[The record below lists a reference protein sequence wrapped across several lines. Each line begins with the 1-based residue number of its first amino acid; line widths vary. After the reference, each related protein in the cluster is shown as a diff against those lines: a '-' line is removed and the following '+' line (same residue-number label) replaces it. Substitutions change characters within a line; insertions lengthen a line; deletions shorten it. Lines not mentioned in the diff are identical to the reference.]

1 MKIGTDSKMSTP
13 KKKGPKGPY
22 AINNI
27 MKNMSN
33 ERKQELREMYY
44 LQRMTKGDFAK
55 EVGVSKSLINEFIET
70 LGPLQQLPQNDS
82 E

>member
-1 MKIGTDSKMSTP
+1 MSTS

-27 MKNMSN
+27 LKNMSE

-44 LQRMTKGDFAK
+44 LQRMTKRDFSK
-55 EVGVSKSLINEFIET
+55 EVGLSHTLINDFIET
-70 LGPLQQLPQNDS
+70 LGPLQHLPSTDES

>member
-1 MKIGTDSKMSTP
+1 MRKMSTP

-27 MKNMSN
+27 LKNMSE

-44 LQRMTKGDFAK
+44 LQRMTKKDFAK
-55 EVGVSKSLINEFIET
+55 KVGLSHTLINNFIEA
-70 LGPLQQLPQNDS
+70 LGSLQHLPSTDES

>member
-1 MKIGTDSKMSTP
+1 MSTQ

-27 MKNMSN
+27 MKNMSE
-33 ERKQELREMYY
+33 ERKQELREKFY
-44 LQRMTKGDFAK
+44 LQRMKKRDFAR
-55 EVGVSKSLINEFIET
+55 EVGISNNLINDFIET
-70 LGPLQQLPQNDS
+70 LGPLQQLRQTDADES

>member
-1 MKIGTDSKMSTP
+1 MSNQ

-22 AINNI
+22 AVNNLL
-27 MKNMSN
+27 KNMSE

-44 LQRMTKGDFAK
+44 LQRMTKRDFSK
-55 EVGVSKSLINEFIET
+55 EVGLSHTLINSFIET
-70 LGPLQQLPQNDS
+70 LGPLENLPSTNES